1 MRVKIMPKEKKLNS
15 KLQGIDKELT
25 GIKGFDEITFGGIP
39 KGRPT
44 LICGN
49 TGCGKTLMALEIII
63 RGAVMFNKPGVFL
76 TFEEK
81 KEDIIKNVASLGFDL
96 EDLERKK
103 LVNIEYI
110 HVDARRF
117 EETGEYD
124 LEGLFIRIDCALQKI
139 KARRLAID
147 TIEVLFSGFDN
158 ELILRNE
165 LRRLFDWFKENK
177 LTTVLAG
184 EEGHGTTLT
193 RYGIEEYVADCVVS
207 LTNQIS
213 DDLYTRRLQIVKYR
227 GSYHETNRF
236 PFIISRHGVVILP
249 ITSIDLDFKA
259 PHRWLSSGI
268 PDLDLCLGDKGYF
281 EGSTILFSGTSGAG
295 KTIFA
300 GAFAKSLCS
309 INQKVIFFTYEESE
323 SEILRNL
330 SSIGMNLHES
340 IHKGLLKIISTRP
353 TQFGL
358 ERHLGNFIQEVEEF
372 KPQAVIIDPIG
383 TFCHCGSIKQVYSV
397 LTRMIDLLKKRNIT
411 FIMTMG
417 TLHDKD
423 QELLYG
429 ITSIIDTLIL
439 LRNKETNGEFNR
451 DLVIVK
457 TRGMGHSNQVREFS
471 ISESGIKISNPYY
484 GEEGVLTG
492 TARIVQESKDAIAKG
507 FELNKL
513 EKLHREIELKKRLIK
528 TQIECLK
535 TELEFKTKEANDE
548 ENFLKLKNEIS
559 NSTKKLL
566 KQHRFSKENNKSMQA
581 KHEKK
586 RKK

>member
-1 MRVKIMPKEKKLNS
+1 MRVKTMPKEKKLNS

-25 GIKGFDEITFGGIP
+25 GIKGFDEITLGGIP

-63 RGAVMFNKPGVFL
+63 RGAVMFNQPGVFL

-96 EDLERKK
+96 AELEKKK

-124 LEGLFIRIDCALQKI
+124 LEGLFIRIDSALRKI
-139 KARRLAID
+139 KAKRLAID

-165 LRRLFDWFKENK
+165 LRRLFDWLKENE
-177 LTTVLAG
+177 LTTVLTG

-193 RYGIEEYVADCVVS
+193 RYGIEEYVADCVVA

-213 DDLYTRRLQIVKYR
+213 EDLYTRRLQIVKYR

-236 PFIISRHGVVILP
+236 PFIISRHGMVILP

-259 PHRWLSSGI
+259 PYKWLSSGI
-268 PDLDLCLGDKGYF
+268 PDLDACLENKGYF
-281 EGSTILFSGTSGAG
+281 EGSTILLSGTSGAG

-300 GAFAKSLCS
+300 GAFALSICKKNQKSLF
-309 INQKVIFFTYEESE
+309 ITYEESE

-330 SSIGMNLHES
+330 SSIGMNLDEF
-340 IHKGLLKIISTRP
+340 IPKGLLKIISTRP

-358 ERHLGNFIQEVEEF
+358 ERHLGNFMQEVEEF
-372 KPQAVIIDPIG
+372 KPQAVIVDPIG
-383 TFCHCGSIKQVYSV
+383 TLNHCGSITQVYSV
-397 LTRMIDLLKKRNIT
+397 LTRMIDFLKKRNIT

-417 TLHDKD
+417 TLNEKD
-423 QELLYG
+423 QEFLYG
-429 ITSIIDTLIL
+429 ITSIIDTLIQ
-439 LRNKETNGEFNR
+439 LRNQETNGEFNR
-451 DLVIVK
+451 DLVVVK
-457 TRGMGHSNQVREFS
+457 TRGMGHTNQVREFF
-471 ISESGIKISNPYY
+471 ISSKGIQIRSPYY
-484 GEEGVLTG
+484 GTAGVLTG
-492 TARIVQESKDAIAKG
+492 TARIVQESKDALEKNIS
-507 FELNKL
+507 LNNLK
-513 EKLHREIELKKRLIK
+513 KLHRKLELNQRLIK
-528 TQIECLK
+528 NQIK
-535 TELEFKTKEANDE
+535 ELETKLEFNAIETKDE
-548 ENFLKLKNEIS
+548 EKFLRLKNDIS
-559 NSTKKLL
+559 SSANELV
-566 KQHRFSKENNKSMQA
+566 KQHRISKENNRLTQA
-581 KHEKK
+581 KYGKK